1 MRLIKA
7 APECQQQQ
15 QKRFALSGWQKKSIF
30 SLQTGV
36 YIQAKGRFGLPE
48 NKA

>member
-1 MRLIKA
+1 MSATTTKA
-7 APECQQQQ
+7 ICIVRVA
-15 QKRFALSGWQKKSIF
+15 KKSIF